1 MDLSYFLTRLDVI
14 IAILT
19 IMGILYKF
27 GRVCYVFV
35 KNQFL
40 SIKRVHDQVDT
51 IFKEIT
57 TNGGGSIKDK
67 INLISDQM
75 KVNTDMTE
83 KIFLRQR
90 WILDNREEPIFE
102 SADDGRCVWV
112 NKPYIKLVKQDVS
125 YFLDNGW
132 KNAIHEEDR
141 ERVVN
146 LWNDCVKDGRMY
158 EDEYRIVDAN
168 GKSIRVECVSVKTDK
183 HGYIG
188 SLRVLKNV
196 EKI

>member
-1 MDLSYFLTRLDVI
+1 MDLSYFKPRLDVI

-27 GRVCYVFV
+27 GRVCYVFL
-35 KNQFL
+35 KNQLL

-57 TNGGGSIKDK
+57 PNGGGSIKDK
-67 INLISDQM
+67 INLISEQM
-75 KVNTDMTE
+75 KANTDMTE

-102 SADDGRCVWV
+102 STDDGRCVWV

-168 GKSIRVECVSVKTDK
+168 GKSIRVECVSVKTD
-183 HGYIG
+183 
-188 SLRVLKNV
+188 
-196 EKI
+196 